1 MKRKI
6 YAVLMAVCLVLGIL
20 PIQAFAETE
29 EVKVTVTGKTVVGEK
44 LKADLS
50 ELKDASEAV
59 IQWQKKGSGEKDS
72 KAVDAGDG
80 EKSLTL
86 KAKDAGKVFRIIVK
100 EDKDSKMSYT
110 SKWTKEVR
118 EEAESETDKPET
130 EETKEL
136 KTEPGT
142 EKEPEAKGTEAIKT
156 PETKDTEVDKT
167 SGTKGTE
174 AIKVPEMKDT
184 ESARTPE
191 TKGTEVIKAPET
203 KETEAKVPETKEAEA
218 VKAPEAKS
226 EEGTRNTEDNAPRE
240 GETESETPAPALSID
255 KAAVD
260 FGTVEEGYTA
270 APEAQTI
277 TVTNGGAAVINLTQ
291 PQAVNFVI
299 GSLSKTDLGAGETA
313 VFTIQPK
320 AGLKQKAY
328 DETVEI
334 AGDNGQK
341 LEIKAKFQ
349 VNAPKP
355 APVYMIKANT
365 AELNFASQALGYKA
379 PEAQTVEITNTGTGA
394 VKLVQPSAAAYEVG
408 ALSATELAVG
418 AKASFTVRPKAGL
431 DSGSYEE
438 TITVKTEQGS
448 GAAVKAVFKVT
459 GSKILSIV
467 KPAAVTKKNGQDKKA
482 SALGL
487 PAKVKIKTSD
497 GTKKASVIWNVK
509 DADYS
514 KYKVKTQKFKVTGK
528 VKLPDDVYNPDKIS
542 LNTSISVTVKAYV
555 PKVADSASNKILNL
569 EAGKTYRTNTD
580 LVFQAVGGGMDNKS
594 PKEGDVRYRPVS
606 WAVSTVNNFTTD
618 EFKGTFK
625 FSNAGDYT
633 LKVTYNRQKYNGD
646 KWVDDGTA
654 DTKSVSFKLVSGT
667 VTPGT
672 VRTGTGGTSTNYTS
686 TVNTGKAAAKTGD
699 DSPIVPLIIVCL
711 VCLLCIGGVM
721 YSKKRRDK
729 DN

>member
-1 MKRKI
+1 MKRKV

-20 PIQAFAETE
+20 PVQVFAETEKE
-29 EVKVTVTGKTVVGEK
+29 EVKVTVTGETVVGEK
-44 LKADLS
+44 LKANLS
-50 ELKDASEAV
+50 ELKDVSEAV
-59 IQWQKKGSGEKDS
+59 IQWQKKGSGEEDS
-72 KAVDAGDG
+72 KAIDTGDG

-100 EDKDSKMSYT
+100 EDKDSKTSYT

-118 EEAESETDKPET
+118 KEAESETEKT
-130 EETKEL
+130 ETKETKDSKIEASGL
-136 KTEPGT
+136 EEKQTEKKDGTEAVKTPEAKET
-142 EKEPEAKGTEAIKT
+142 EKEKA
-156 PETKDTEVDKT
+156 
-167 SGTKGTE
+167 
-174 AIKVPEMKDT
+174 
-184 ESARTPE
+184 PE

-203 KETEAKVPETKEAEA
+203 KDAESAKEPETKGTEVKSPEMKDVEA
-218 VKAPEAKS
+218 VKAPETKDTKAEALPK
-226 EEGTRNTEDNAPRE
+226 NTENNIPRE
-240 GETESETPAPALSID
+240 GETESEAPAPALSID

-260 FGTVEEGYTA
+260 FGSAEEGYIA
-270 APEAQTI
+270 APGAQTI
-277 TVTNGGAAVINLTQ
+277 TITNGGAAAIKLTQ
-291 PQAVNFVI
+291 PQANDFVV
-299 GSLSKTDLGAGETA
+299 GSLSKTDLEAGGTA
-313 VFTIQPK
+313 AFTIQPK
-320 AGLKQKAY
+320 TGLKQKAY
-328 DETVEI
+328 EETLEI
-334 AGDNGQK
+334 AGDNGEK

-349 VNAPKP
+349 VSAPKP

-365 AELNFASQALGYKA
+365 AELNFTSQALGYKA
-379 PEAQTVEITNTGTGA
+379 PDAQTVEITNTGTGA
-394 VKLVQPSAAAYEVG
+394 VKLVQPSAAAFDIG
-408 ALSATELAVG
+408 ALSTTELAVG

-431 DSGSYEE
+431 DSGTYEE

-467 KPAAVTKKNGQDKKA
+467 NPSAVTKKNGQDKKA

-487 PAKVKIKTSD
+487 PEKVKIKTSD
-497 GTKKASVIWNVK
+497 GTKKANVTWNVK
-509 DADYS
+509 DANYS

-528 VKLPDDVYNPDKIS
+528 VKLPDGVYNPDKIS

-555 PKVADSASNKILNL
+555 PKVADSSSNKILNL

-580 LVFQAVGGGMDNKS
+580 IVFQAVGGGMDNKE

-606 WAVSTVNNFTTD
+606 WAVSTVNSFTTD

-633 LKVTYNRQKYNGD
+633 LKVTYNRQKYDGD
-646 KWVDDGTA
+646 KWVDDGTV
-654 DTKSVSFKLVSGT
+654 DTKSVSFKLASST

-672 VRTGTGGTSTNYTS
+672 VRSGTGSTSTNYTS

-699 DSPIVPLIIVCL
+699 DSPIVPLVIVCL
-711 VCLLCIGGVM
+711 VCLLCIGGVV

>member
-1 MKRKI
+1 MKKKI

-20 PIQAFAETE
+20 PVQAFAETKKA

-50 ELKDASEAV
+50 ELENASEAV

-72 KAVDAGDG
+72 KAVDIGDG
-80 EKSLTL
+80 ETSLTL
-86 KAKDAGKVFRIIVK
+86 KAKDVGKVFRIIVK
-100 EDKDSKMSYT
+100 GDKDSKTSYT
-110 SKWTKEVR
+110 SKWTKEVQK
-118 EEAESETDKPET
+118 EAESET
-130 EETKEL
+130 EETK
-136 KTEPGT
+136 
-142 EKEPEAKGTEAIKT
+142 IKD
-156 PETKDTEVDKT
+156 TKDTET
-167 SGTKGTE
+167 FGTE
-174 AIKVPEMKDT
+174 EKQTEKKDD
-184 ESARTPE
+184 EAVKAPE
-191 TKGTEVIKAPET
+191 TKEAEEEKAPET
-203 KETEAKVPETKEAEA
+203 KETEAIKIPETKEAEIDKSPETKGTEA
-218 VKAPEAKS
+218 AKAPGTKDTKAEAVPKS
-226 EEGTRNTEDNAPRE
+226 TETDAPRE
-240 GETESETPAPALSID
+240 GETESETLVQALSID

-260 FGTVEEGYTA
+260 FGTAEEGYTA
-270 APEAQTI
+270 APEGQTI
-277 TVTNGGAAVINLTQ
+277 TITNGGAAEVKLTQ
-291 PQAVNFVI
+291 PQAVDFVI

-320 AGLKQKAY
+320 TGLKKKSY

-334 AGDNGQK
+334 VGDNGQK
-341 LEIKAKFQ
+341 LEVKAKFQ

-365 AELNFASQALGYKA
+365 AELNFASQTLGYKA

-394 VKLVQPSAAAYEVG
+394 VKLVQPSAAAFEVG

-431 DSGSYEE
+431 DSGTYEE
-438 TITVKTEQGS
+438 NITVKTEQGS

-467 KPAAVTKKNGQDKKA
+467 KPSAVTKKNGQDKKA

-487 PAKVKIKTSD
+487 PEKVKIKTSD
-497 GTKKASVIWNVK
+497 GIKKANVTWNVK

-528 VKLPDDVYNPDKIS
+528 VKLPDGVYNPDKIS

-555 PKVADSASNKILNL
+555 PKVPGSDSNKILNL

-580 LVFQAVGGGMDNKS
+580 IVFQAVGGGMDNKS
-594 PKEGDVRYRPVS
+594 PKEGDVRYRPVN

-654 DTKSVSFKLVSGT
+654 DTKSVSFKLASST

-672 VRTGTGGTSTNYTS
+672 VRPGTGNSSTNYTS
-686 TVNTGKAAAKTGD
+686 TVNTGKTAAKTGD
-699 DSPIVPLIIVCL
+699 DSPIVPLVIVCL

>member
-1 MKRKI
+1 MKKKI

-20 PIQAFAETE
+20 PVQAFAETE
-29 EVKVTVTGKTVVGEK
+29 KAEVKVTVTGKAVVGEK

-50 ELKDASEAV
+50 ELENASEAV

-72 KAVDAGDG
+72 KAVDTGDG
-80 EKSLTL
+80 ETSLTL
-86 KAKDAGKVFRIIVK
+86 KAKDVGKVFRIIVK
-100 EDKDSKMSYT
+100 EDKDSKTSYT
-110 SKWTKEVR
+110 SKWTKEVQK
-118 EEAESETDKPET
+118 EAESET
-130 EETKEL
+130 EETK
-136 KTEPGT
+136 
-142 EKEPEAKGTEAIKT
+142 IKD
-156 PETKDTEVDKT
+156 TKDTET
-167 SGTKGTE
+167 FGTE
-174 AIKVPEMKDT
+174 EKQTEKKDD
-184 ESARTPE
+184 EAVKAPE
-191 TKGTEVIKAPET
+191 TKEAEEEKAPET
-203 KETEAKVPETKEAEA
+203 KETEAIKIPETKEAEIDKSPETKGTEA
-218 VKAPEAKS
+218 AKAPGTKDTKAEAVPKS
-226 EEGTRNTEDNAPRE
+226 TETDAPRE
-240 GETESETPAPALSID
+240 GETESETLVQALSID

-260 FGTVEEGYTA
+260 FGTAEEGYTA
-270 APEAQTI
+270 ALESQTI
-277 TVTNGGAAVINLTQ
+277 TITNGGAAEVKLTQ
-291 PQAVNFVI
+291 PQAVDFVI

-320 AGLKQKAY
+320 TGLKKKSY

-341 LEIKAKFQ
+341 LEVKAKFQ

-365 AELNFASQALGYKA
+365 AELNFASQTLGYKA

-394 VKLVQPSAAAYEVG
+394 VKLVQPSAAAFEVG

-431 DSGSYEE
+431 DSGTYEE
-438 TITVKTEQGS
+438 NITVKTEQGS

-467 KPAAVTKKNGQDKKA
+467 KPSAVTKKNGQDKKA

-487 PAKVKIKTSD
+487 PEKVKIKTSD
-497 GTKKASVIWNVK
+497 GIKKANVTWNVK
-509 DADYS
+509 DTDYS

-528 VKLPDDVYNPDKIS
+528 VKLPDGVYNPDKIS

-555 PKVADSASNKILNL
+555 PKVPGSDSNKILNL

-580 LVFQAVGGGMDNKS
+580 IVFQAVGGGMDNKS
-594 PKEGDVRYRPVS
+594 PKEGDVRYRPVN

-654 DTKSVSFKLVSGT
+654 DTKSVSFKLASST

-672 VRTGTGGTSTNYTS
+672 VRPGTGNSSTNYTS
-686 TVNTGKAAAKTGD
+686 TVNTGKTAAKTGD
-699 DSPIVPLIIVCL
+699 DSPIVPLVIVCL

>member
-1 MKRKI
+1 MKKKMF
-6 YAVLMAVCLVLGIL
+6 AVLVSLCLVLGVL
-20 PIQAFAETE
+20 PIQAFAEAE

-72 KAVDAGDG
+72 KAVDVGDG
-80 EKSLTL
+80 EKFLTL
-86 KAKDAGKVFRIIVK
+86 KAKDAGKVFRIAVK
-100 EDKDSKMSYT
+100 EDKDSKTSYT
-110 SKWTKEVR
+110 SKWTKKVR

-130 EETKEL
+130 KETKEP
-136 KTEPGT
+136 KSEESET
-142 EKEPEAKGTEAIKT
+142 EKEPE
-156 PETKDTEVDKT
+156 
-167 SGTKGTE
+167 TKGTE
-174 AIKVPEMKDT
+174 AIKVPETKEKEADKTSETEGTEAIKIPEMKDA
-184 ESARTPE
+184 EPAKVPE
-191 TKGTEVIKAPET
+191 TKGTEVIKAPE
-203 KETEAKVPETKEAEA
+203 KKEAET

-226 EEGTRNTEDNAPRE
+226 GEGTKSTEESTLRE
-240 GETESETPAPALSID
+240 GEPGAEVKTPALSID
-255 KAAVD
+255 KAD
-260 FGTVEEGYTA
+260 MNFGTAEEGYTA

-277 TVTNGGAAVINLTQ
+277 TVTNGGAAAVKLTQ
-291 PQAVNFVI
+291 PQASDFVV
-299 GSLSKTDLGAGETA
+299 GSLSKTDLEAGGTA
-313 VFTIQPK
+313 AFTIQPK
-320 AGLKQKAY
+320 TGLKQKTY
-328 DETVEI
+328 DETIEI
-334 AGDNGQK
+334 AGDNGEK

-355 APVYMIKANT
+355 APVYMVKANK

-379 PEAQTVEITNTGTGA
+379 PDAQTVEITNTGTGA
-394 VKLVQPSAAAYEVG
+394 VKLVQPSAAAFEIS

-418 AKASFTVRPKAGL
+418 AKASFTVRPKTGL
-431 DSGSYEE
+431 DSGTYEE

-467 KPAAVTKKNGQDKKA
+467 KPSAVTKKNGQDKKA

-487 PAKVKIKTSD
+487 PEKVKIKTSD
-497 GTKKASVIWNVK
+497 GTKKARVTWNVK

-528 VKLPDDVYNPDKIS
+528 VKLPDGVYNPDKIS

-555 PKVADSASNKILNL
+555 PKVPDSSSNKILNL

-580 LVFQAVGGGMDNKS
+580 LVFQAVGVGMDNKN
-594 PKEGDVRYRPVS
+594 PREGDVRYRPVS

-625 FSNAGDYT
+625 FSNTGDYT
-633 LKVTYNRQKYNGD
+633 LKVTYNRQKYDGD

-654 DTKSVSFKLVSGT
+654 DTKSVSFKLASST
-667 VTPGT
+667 ITPGT
-672 VRTGTGGTSTNYTS
+672 VRPGTGSTSTNSTS

-699 DSPIVPLIIVCL
+699 DSPIIPLVIVCL
-711 VCLLCIGGVM
+711 VCLLCIGGVV

>member
-1 MKRKI
+1 MKKKI

-20 PIQAFAETE
+20 PVQAFAETE
-29 EVKVTVTGKTVVGEK
+29 KAEVKVTVTGKAVVGEK

-50 ELKDASEAV
+50 ELENASEAV

-72 KAVDAGDG
+72 KAVDTGDG
-80 EKSLTL
+80 ETFLTL
-86 KAKDAGKVFRIIVK
+86 KAKDVGKVFRIIVK
-100 EDKDSKMSYT
+100 EDKDSKTSYT
-110 SKWTKEVR
+110 SKWTKEVQK
-118 EEAESETDKPET
+118 EAESET
-130 EETKEL
+130 EETKI
-136 KTEPGT
+136 KDTKDTETSGT
-142 EKEPEAKGTEAIKT
+142 EEKQTEKKDDEAVKAPETKETEAIKL
-156 PETKDTEVDKT
+156 PETKDTQ
-167 SGTKGTE
+167 
-174 AIKVPEMKDT
+174 
-184 ESARTPE
+184 SAKTPE

-203 KETEAKVPETKEAEA
+203 KETEAKVPETKEAEV
-218 VKAPEAKS
+218 VKPPEAKS
-226 EEGTRNTEDNAPRE
+226 EEGTGNTEDNAPRE
-240 GETESETPAPALSID
+240 GETESEAPAPALSID

-260 FGTVEEGYTA
+260 FGTAEEGYTA
-270 APEAQTI
+270 APESQTI
-277 TVTNGGAAVINLTQ
+277 TITNGGAAEVKLTQ
-291 PQAVNFVI
+291 PQAVDFVI

-320 AGLKQKAY
+320 TGLKKKSY

-341 LEIKAKFQ
+341 LEVKAKFQ

-365 AELNFASQALGYKA
+365 AELNFASQTLGYKA

-394 VKLVQPSAAAYEVG
+394 VKLVQPSAAAFEVG

-431 DSGSYEE
+431 DSGTYEE
-438 TITVKTEQGS
+438 NITVKTEQGS

-467 KPAAVTKKNGQDKKA
+467 KPSAVTKKNGQDKKA

-487 PAKVKIKTSD
+487 PEKVKIKTSD
-497 GTKKASVIWNVK
+497 GIKKAIVTWNVK
-509 DADYS
+509 DTDYS

-528 VKLPDDVYNPDKIS
+528 VKLPDGVYNPDKIS

-555 PKVADSASNKILNL
+555 PKVPGSDSNKILNL

-580 LVFQAVGGGMDNKS
+580 IVFQAVGGGMDNKS
-594 PKEGDVRYRPVS
+594 PKEGDVRYRPVN

-654 DTKSVSFKLVSGT
+654 DTKSVSFKLASST

-672 VRTGTGGTSTNYTS
+672 VRPGTGNSSTNYTS
-686 TVNTGKAAAKTGD
+686 TVNTGKTAAKTGD
-699 DSPIVPLIIVCL
+699 DSPIVPLVIVCL